1 MKNKRGSLSLSIEA
15 IVIIVIA
22 FVILGLAL
30 TLTRIIFKG
39 GTEKIPE
46 ALDLTA
52 LESQPT
58 SENPITIPDTLKVDR
73 GSSPTE
79 KLGFYNKGEGTAF
92 GATVTIVDCLDKN
105 SEPVEVDSLPTI
117 SSISQNVGA
126 SSSGAFS
133 VIINENGLPAD
144 TYICTIG
151 VKCNPEKSEEGC
163 PDWAK
168 DVNGELFY
176 EIKTFFLKVVA

>member
-1 MKNKRGSLSLSIEA
+1 MKNKKGSLSLSIEA
-15 IVIIVIA
+15 IVVIVIA
-22 FVILGLAL
+22 FVILGLGL
-30 TLTRIIFKG
+30 TLTRTIFKG

-58 SENPITIPDTLKVDR
+58 SENPITISDTLKVDR

-79 KLGFYNKGEGTAF
+79 KLGFYNKGEGTAS
-92 GATVTIVDCLDKN
+92 GATVTIIDCLDKN
-105 SEPVEVDSLPTI
+105 SNPVEPELLPTI

-133 VIINENGLPAD
+133 VIINEKGLPAD

-151 VKCNPEKSEEGC
+151 VKCNPDKAEDGC

-168 DVNGELFY
+168 EKDGEQFY
-176 EIKTFFLKVVA
+176 ETKTFFLKVVA